1 VQYVFLW
8 AWGRQTQEPPRA
20 AHTLAT
26 PLVLTSN
33 VVLYSGVTDG
43 GPEAVA

>member
-8 AWGRQTQEPPRA
+8 AWGRQTQGPHRA

-26 PLVLTSN
+26 PLLSWDIFF
-33 VVLYSGVTDG
+33 VV
-43 GPEAVA
+43 